1 MKSLFQLLV
10 IIFFVIF
17 FCLFSYV
24 IVDLDIED
32 DSEAVET
39 INDIL
44 ESIPLANRLLVR
56 FLFLFL
62 DRVCQHSNENKMH
75 ANNLAIVF
83 APTLL
88 RPMNCNSLVS
98 SSSNAGRVVEL
109 MISNAPEIFKVTK

>member
-1 MKSLFQLLV
+1 M
-10 IIFFVIF
+10 
-17 FCLFSYV
+17 
-24 IVDLDIED
+24 
-32 DSEAVET
+32 ET